1 MNYEELQSHIE
12 TTVNRQ
18 LSQKGLASM
27 VLGPSSRFLG
37 GDIPI
42 DSLDLAV
49 IVTELQRATK
59 KDPFKDGFRNFQTV
73 GDLARLYLE

>member
-1 MNYEELQSHIE
+1 MTCDEVHSHIE

-18 LSQKGLASM
+18 ITQKGLTP
-27 VLGPSSRFLG
+27 VKLEPSACFLG

-49 IVTELQRATK
+49 IVTELERATK
-59 KDPFKDGFRNFQTV
+59 KESVQGRFQEFSHC
-73 GDLARLYLE
+73 G

>member
-1 MNYEELQSHIE
+1 MNYDEVHSHIE

-18 LSQKGLASM
+18 LTQKGLAP
-27 VLGPSSRFLG
+27 VKLDQSSRFLG

-49 IVTELQRATK
+49 IVTELERATK

-73 GDLARLYLE
+73 GDLAQLYLE